1 MNRSQEIVLFL
12 LQHTVAIGHA
22 RRHQFHHAT
31 FHQLLGQ
38 FGVFKLFAHCH
49 LQSGTHQLRQ
59 IGVQSMMREASQFN
73 GIGNGTRPFGEH
85 NPQNLGGFHGILA
98 IRFIKIAHAKQQHG
112 IGVFRLEGE
121 ILLHQRGFGRFFCHK
136 NLGLRGTK
144 LPFCLKQL
152 TCLSKFF
159 RLLDRAMS
167 FFAYFADKS

>member
-1 MNRSQEIVLFL
+1 MHGSQEIVLFL
-12 LQHTVAIGHA
+12 FQYAVAIGHA
-22 RRHQFHHAT
+22 GCHQFHHTA

-38 FGVFKLFAHCH
+38 LRIFKLLTHCH
-49 LQSGTHQLRQ
+49 LQSGTHQLGQ
-59 IGVQSMMREASQFN
+59 IGIQSVVGKTCKFD
-73 GIGNGTRPFGEH
+73 GIGNGARPFGEY

-112 IGVFRLEGE
+112 IGIFRLEGE

-136 NLGLRGTK
+136 NHGLRGTK

-152 TCLSKFF
+152 TYSSNFF

-167 FFAYFADKS
+167 FFAYFAAKS